1 MNKNN
6 WPAAW
11 LSVTA
16 EYRVRI
22 RKQFRTSRLSVSKT
36 VILDWVRDPKS
47 VLLLGVAWQ
56 KQKQVTACDKV
67 LNSVLT
73 FIFWVFWSSFSCLW
87 THNKSCQKKNQAN
100 K

>member
-6 WPAAW
+6 WPAAL

-16 EYRVRI
+16 EYRVLI
-22 RKQFRTSRLSVSKT
+22 RKQFCTSRISEREV
-36 VILDWVRDPKS
+36 VIVDRVFDPRS

-56 KQKQVTACDKV
+56 KQKRVAACDKV

-87 THNKSCQKKNQAN
+87 THNKSCQEK
-100 K
+100 